1 MKIGKRVLTILLLVT
16 MLLALIPI
24 NVNAA
29 ISEPILD
36 AYAGVYDDEVEVEGD
51 GVTAGATVNVYWD
64 SVKSWDGAKG
74 LLGSTTAKS
83 DGSYEFEFDVPEAE
97 NGNHYVWVKD
107 GDTGDTERSDAYV
120 VGTDAKSTPDS
131 GLEDDDIEIEGWG
144 FGGSIDV
151 AIGLFDD
158 FATAP
163 ATFVDD
169 EDTGD
174 TGDDDED
181 EFDFITD
188 NKPLV
193 RGSVVVTDG
202 VETFTDDGDGDLTGD
217 MGGDGSVNYVTGEI
231 SVEFEDPPAMGAD
244 IEVDYSHF
252 ENVDNVVK
260 ILTTSGMTNSV
271 GSFDKMVTVPETD
284 DMIAGTYELII
295 WDGDGNE
302 FEDEFTIGAV
312 ITLDMV
318 EGPVGSYVEIEGRGF
333 TPGSTIDQG
342 EITIDGTVCYID
354 DDDPIDV
361 EADGDFDLEI
371 IIPQMGDE
379 DDYVI
384 TVADVGG
391 ETATA
396 DFEVTEL
403 AKVTVTPEHGLQG
416 EKVTVEGWYFSA
428 KSGEDVEVTL
438 GGLGEDTFETDK
450 NGHFEGTFTI
460 PGLSTGTHTL
470 LAIQDDY
477 MIDDTTNFR
486 AGLVIVVATPDS
498 VKVGQMVTFTGTG
511 FTPGEQWNGTFGDEE
526 ITDGETVEGDGTFTY
541 EYYVPTMDTGT
552 YVVTFGDIDAEITVT
567 TEVDVTETTMV
578 EVEPVMA
585 PNEYDIII
593 RGWNFKYM
601 DGINPE
607 FELYNSTDDWD
618 ITDDVY
624 YYDDEDNIYTN
635 DDVET
640 DDDEGNFTAWYRI
653 YDDEELSLGTYT
665 IMVTVDDDWVGEVT
679 FDIIVETLTLEPRKA
694 SFQVG
699 DTVGFDVWVSFTEED
714 SYIEIEDPSGNLYW
728 KTDDFDE
735 WLKVGTVYTIPYY
748 QQTAGA
754 NPMILPMDAPL
765 GTWTWTWLDDDGDEI
780 DSGAFNVVEAAEAV
794 LEEKINELG
803 QDIADLQDD
812 ISGVKSEAS
821 SAKDAANA
829 AKSAADAATD
839 AVESIGMT
847 ASDAKDAAD
856 AAKDAANEAKDAA
869 TGIQT
874 LVYVAIGGSVIA
886 ALAAIV
892 ALMQISRRIAG

>member
-16 MLLALIPI
+16 MILAIIPV

-29 ISEPILD
+29 ISVPTLD
-36 AYAGVYDDEVEVEGD
+36 VYAGVFDDEVEVEGE
-51 GVTAGATVNVYWD
+51 GITAGSTVNIYWD
-64 SVKSWDGAKG
+64 SVKSWDGAAG

-83 DGSYEFEFDVPEAE
+83 SGEYDFEFDVPEST

-107 GDTGDTERSDAYV
+107 GDTGDTERSAAFV
-120 VGTDAKSTPDS
+120 VNTDIESTPDS
-131 GLEDDDIEIEGWG
+131 GLEDDDIEVEGWG

-151 AIGLFDD
+151 AIGLFSD

-163 ATFVDD
+163 AEFVND

-181 EFDFITD
+181 TFEFTTD

-202 VETFTDDGDGDLTGD
+202 FETFTDDGNGDLAGD
-217 MGGDGSVNYVTGEI
+217 KGGDGSVNYVTGEI
-231 SVEFEDPPAMGAD
+231 EVEFDTEPAMGAD

-271 GSFDKMVTVPETD
+271 GSFDKMVTVPEID
-284 DMIAGTYELII
+284 DMIAGTYDFII

-302 FEDEFTIGAV
+302 FQDEFTIGAT
-312 ITLDMV
+312 ITLDMI
-318 EGPVGSYVEIEGRGF
+318 EGPVGSYVEIEGKGF
-333 TPGSTIDQG
+333 TPGNFISQG
-342 EITIDGTVCYID
+342 EITLDGTVCYID
-354 DDDPIDV
+354 DDDPIEI

-371 IIPQMGDE
+371 IIPQVSDE

-384 TVADVGG
+384 TVADAGG

-403 AKVTVTPEHGLQG
+403 AKVEITPEHGLQG

-428 KSGEDVEVTL
+428 KDGEDVDVTL

-450 NGHFEGTFTI
+450 NGHFEGTYTI

-470 LAIQDDY
+470 LANQGDY
-477 MIDDTTNFR
+477 FVEDTANFR

-498 VKVGQMVTFTGTG
+498 VKTGEKVTFTGTG

-526 ITDGETVEGDGTFTY
+526 ITDGEAVEGDGTFTY

-552 YVVTFGDIDAEITVT
+552 YVITFGDIEAEITVT
-567 TEVDVTETTMV
+567 TEVEVTDTTMV
-578 EVEPVMA
+578 EIEPLMA
-585 PNEYDIII
+585 PNEYEIII
-593 RGWNFKYM
+593 RGWNFKYI
-601 DGINPE
+601 DGLNPE
-607 FELYNSTDDWD
+607 FELYNDTDDWD

-624 YYDDEDNIYTN
+624 YYNYEDSETTF
-635 DDVET
+635 DDVEI
-640 DDDEGNFTAWYRI
+640 DDDEGNFTAWWEI

-665 IMVTVDDDWVGEVT
+665 IEVVVDDDWVGEVT
-679 FDIIVETLTLEPRKA
+679 FDIIVETQAIESRKA

-699 DTVGFDVWVSFTEED
+699 DTVGFDIWVSFKEED
-714 SYIEIEDPSGNLYW
+714 SYIEIEDPAGNLYW
-728 KTDDFDE
+728 KTDDFE
-735 WLKVGTVYTIPYY
+735 WLKVGTAYTVPYY
-748 QQTAGA
+748 QQTAGV
-754 NPMILPMDAPL
+754 NPMMVPTDAPL
-765 GTWTWTWLDDDGDEI
+765 GTWTWTWYDEYEDEI

-794 LEEKINELG
+794 LEERINELG

-812 ISGVKSEAS
+812 ITGVKSEAS
-821 SAKDAANA
+821 AAKDAANA

-839 AVESIGMT
+839 AVESIGDT
-847 ASDAKDAAD
+847 ASGAKDAAD